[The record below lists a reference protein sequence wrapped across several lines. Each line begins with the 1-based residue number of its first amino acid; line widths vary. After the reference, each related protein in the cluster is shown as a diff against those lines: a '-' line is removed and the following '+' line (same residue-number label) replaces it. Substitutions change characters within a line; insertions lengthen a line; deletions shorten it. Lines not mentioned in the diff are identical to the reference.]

1 MKNLSQLILALFL
14 FCLPIK
20 AQEFAPNFIVTDIH
34 GQTHELYEYL
44 CQGKYVV
51 VDFMGT
57 WCGPC
62 QGVAPE
68 VGQGFKDFG
77 CNYKDVI
84 FISIDTGSDTQA
96 CFDFEEEYMPGVH
109 GLPMVSGYD
118 GGGDEAHGAYGIS
131 GVPTIITVNPNDTTY
146 TETHTG
152 FYGVLAAAGIEQQV
166 VCTTPMIVDLNVSSA
181 SSSNIANANLEA
193 SVFGGVGPFSF
204 SWHDGAGN
212 SISQES
218 FIEGAS
224 YGDYQVVVTDSSED
238 PQQFNSDFHV
248 GYVGEVQFADDFES
262 YEPFSELSSQT
273 EEWQT
278 LCEQEN
284 FAQVSQSLSQSG
296 DNSIFVFNGPS
307 SNLYK
312 PLGDQKWG
320 AHEMSFQMYVP
331 NNGGAYYRIMHQVS
345 CDQEEQLGCASSD
358 ASITAMEFYAEN
370 NGSAYINVGEEVAK
384 IFEVPVDEWFNVSHL
399 IDLTNGIA
407 SLLINGEKIHMWPF
421 IYQSRSIE
429 NGLMDLAGVEFKS
442 MTLEEQVRQFY
453 IDDFNFVYAENQ
465 DEIAGCTDNDALNYD
480 LNATLDDGTC
490 EDNSSCIPI
499 GIPFFENFEEDEFLS
514 TCWDN
519 ADRDSDGFLW
529 THMNSDIDPVGYNS
543 YRAAGSSSYI
553 DNEGTLNPDNLL
565 RLPKLHLEEN
575 TQMSYYV
582 RAKDSQYLDN
592 YSILIYE
599 QHMDSVINLG
609 TTVLDTMLVIN
620 KIVPSTSY
628 THEIIDLSAYAGK
641 DVYIAFRHHNDENNY
656 WMYIDDIY
664 VHSSMSVSI
673 QDPVLKNSMSLHP
686 NPTSSD
692 CYVTFDL
699 AQKQDVTIDFLDL
712 KGQLVAQRKL
722 FAVGS
727 QIEYFDLSDLSLGLY
742 LVKVSSQND
751 RLYKRLVI
759 R

>member
-1 MKNLSQLILALFL
+1 
-14 FCLPIK
+14 
-20 AQEFAPNFIVTDIH
+20 
-34 GQTHELYEYL
+34 
-44 CQGKYVV
+44 
-51 VDFMGT
+51 
-57 WCGPC
+57 
-62 QGVAPE
+62 
-68 VGQGFKDFG
+68 
-77 CNYKDVI
+77 
-84 FISIDTGSDTQA
+84 
-96 CFDFEEEYMPGVH
+96 
-109 GLPMVSGYD
+109 
-118 GGGDEAHGAYGIS
+118 
-131 GVPTIITVNPNDTTY
+131 
-146 TETHTG
+146 
-152 FYGVLAAAGIEQQV
+152 
-166 VCTTPMIVDLNVSSA
+166 
-181 SSSNIANANLEA
+181 
-193 SVFGGVGPFSF
+193 
-204 SWHDGAGN
+204 
-212 SISQES
+212 
-218 FIEGAS
+218 
-224 YGDYQVVVTDSSED
+224 
-238 PQQFNSDFHV
+238 
-248 GYVGEVQFADDFES
+248 
-262 YEPFSELSSQT
+262 
-273 EEWQT
+273 
-278 LCEQEN
+278 
-284 FAQVSQSLSQSG
+284 
-296 DNSIFVFNGPS
+296 
-307 SNLYK
+307 
-312 PLGDQKWG
+312 
-320 AHEMSFQMYVP
+320 
-331 NNGGAYYRIMHQVS
+331 
-345 CDQEEQLGCASSD
+345 
-358 ASITAMEFYAEN
+358 MEFYAEN

-529 THMNSDIDPVGYNS
+529 THMNSDIDPVGYNGS
-543 YRAAGSSSYI
+543 RAVGSSSYI